1 LEFNFNLFQPRK
13 YRVRSKVSE
22 PIVEV
27 KPSGRVF
34 FNKQACEL
42 LENKQFCMMG
52 YDSDHKVVGILPTAQ
67 SDRNAFAVR
76 YTAKGAYLGAKK
88 FLSHFNLLPP
98 SSIQSPPQK
107 NGEFIAIKW

>member
-1 LEFNFNLFQPRK
+1 MEFSFNLFQPRK
-13 YRVRSKVSE
+13 YRARPRVTE

-42 LENKQFCMMG
+42 LENKQFCLMG
-52 YDSDHKVVGILPTAQ
+52 YDSAHKAVGILPTAQ
-67 SDRNAFAVR
+67 SDRNAVAVR

-88 FLSHFNLLPP
+88 FLSHFNLLPQ